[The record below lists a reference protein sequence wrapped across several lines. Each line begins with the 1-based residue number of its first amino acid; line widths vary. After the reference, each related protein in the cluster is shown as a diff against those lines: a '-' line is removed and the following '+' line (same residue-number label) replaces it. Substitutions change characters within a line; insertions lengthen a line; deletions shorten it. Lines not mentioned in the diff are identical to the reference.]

1 MAALVN
7 DHALRRLLDAGRA
20 VVSDLDLESVLPR
33 VLSTAAEVTGA
44 RYAALGI
51 LDERR
56 AGLERFLTHGLSDD
70 ERRAIGDPPHG
81 HGLLG
86 AVIADPRPLRVE
98 DLAHDPRAVGF
109 PPAHPHMGSFLGV
122 PIMIGGHAWGNLYLC
137 DKLDGEPFT
146 DADEQAVVVL
156 AEWAAVAVEN
166 ARRFERGA
174 QRRRELEA
182 MMEITRALGGETDLG
197 RILELI
203 VQRGLALLGAS
214 GLLILL
220 REPDGLTVAA
230 GAGDVPARF
239 DGARLRCG
247 PDRVRDALGL
257 AARDGTVVP
266 LVFRGRTLGMLVAL
280 GGPTR
285 SGDDTLLSTF
295 AAGAATA
302 VGTARTVE
310 EQRLRDAMHAAEEE
324 RRRWARELHDTTLQ
338 GLGGLRMM
346 LTAGSRASDPDRLR
360 AILRDGMACLEDEIA
375 GLRGLVRELRP
386 AALDEL
392 GLAAAIEGLATR
404 TATTAGVQVVADV
417 TLLRPRHDP
426 DVETA
431 VYRIVQEALTNAI
444 RHAGAQRVTITLAE
458 DVEALHL
465 RVADDGRGFDP
476 RAKTEGF
483 GLAGMRERV
492 ALLHGELEV
501 ASSTDGTAIA
511 AAIPNQY
518 FPAAG
523 GAVLPMAAAPALRT
537 VRP

>member
-1 MAALVN
+1 MAALVT
-7 DHALRRLLDAGRA
+7 DHAVRRLLDAGRA
-20 VVSDLDLESVLPR
+20 VVSDLDLEAVLPR
-33 VLSTAAEVTGA
+33 VLRTAAEITGA
-44 RYAALGI
+44 RYAALGV
-51 LDERR
+51 LDEQR
-56 AGLERFLTHGLSDD
+56 AGLERFLTHGLTDA
-70 ERRAIGDPPHG
+70 ERAAIGDPPRG

-109 PPAHPHMGSFLGV
+109 PPAHPPMGSFLGV

-156 AEWAAVAVEN
+156 AGWASVAVEN
-166 ARRFERGA
+166 ARLFEHSE
-174 QRRRELEA
+174 QRRRELEVT
-182 MMEITRALGGETDLG
+182 MEIARALGGETDLG

-203 VQRGLALLGAS
+203 VQRGLELLGAS

-220 REPDGLTVAA
+220 RAPDGLTVAA
-230 GAGDVPARF
+230 SAGQVPTKF

-266 LVFRGRTLGMLVAL
+266 LVFRGRTVGMLVAL
-280 GGPTR
+280 GGFNR
-285 SGDDTLLSTF
+285 SGGDTLLSSF
-295 AAGAATA
+295 AASAATA
-302 VGTARTVE
+302 VATARTVE

-324 RRRWARELHDTTLQ
+324 RRHWARELHDTTLQ
-338 GLGGLRMM
+338 GLGGLRLM
-346 LTAGSRASDPDRLR
+346 LTAGSRTSDADRLR
-360 AILRDGMACLEDEIA
+360 TILRDAMSRLEEEIA

-404 TATTAGVQVVADV
+404 AANDASIEVVANV

-431 VYRIVQEALTNAI
+431 VYRIVQEAMTNAT
-444 RHAGAQRVTITLAE
+444 RHSGAQRVTITLAE
-458 DVEALHL
+458 DVEALHV
-465 RVADDGRGFDP
+465 RVADDGCGFDP
-476 RAKTEGF
+476 RAATAGF
-483 GLAGMRERV
+483 GLTGMRERV
-492 ALLHGELEV
+492 ALLHGELEL
-501 ASSTDGTAIA
+501 ASSADGTTIT

-518 FPAAG
+518 FPVARS
-523 GAVLPMAAAPALRT
+523 AVLPMVGAHVVRT
-537 VRP
+537 VEP

>member
-1 MAALVN
+1 M
-7 DHALRRLLDAGRA
+7 
-20 VVSDLDLESVLPR
+20 E
-33 VLSTAAEVTGA
+33 T
-44 RYAALGI
+44 
-51 LDERR
+51 
-56 AGLERFLTHGLSDD
+56 
-70 ERRAIGDPPHG
+70 
-81 HGLLG
+81 
-86 AVIADPRPLRVE
+86 
-98 DLAHDPRAVGF
+98 
-109 PPAHPHMGSFLGV
+109 FLGV
-122 PIMIGGHAWGNLYLC
+122 PIMVGGHAWGNLYLC

-166 ARRFERGA
+166 ARQFERSQ

-182 MMEITRALGGETDLG
+182 TMEIARALGGETDLA

-203 VQRGLALLGAS
+203 VRRGLGLLGAD

-220 REPDGLTVAA
+220 RERDGLTVAA
-230 GAGDVPARF
+230 GAGDVPAKF

-280 GGPTR
+280 GGHHQ
-285 SGDDTLLSTF
+285 SEDDTLLHSF
-295 AAGAATA
+295 AANAATA
-302 VGTARTVE
+302 VATARSVE

-338 GLGGLRMM
+338 GLGGVRMM
-346 LTAGSRASDPDRLR
+346 LTAGSRTSDPDRLR
-360 AILRDGMACLEDEIA
+360 EILRQAMARLEEEIA

-404 TATTAGVQVVADV
+404 AAEDSSVEVVADV
-417 TLLRPRHDP
+417 SLLRPRHDP

-431 VYRIVQEALTNAI
+431 VYRIVQEAVTNAT
-444 RHAGAQRVTITLAE
+444 RHAGARHVLISVTE
-458 DVEALHL
+458 DVEALQV

-476 RAKTEGF
+476 RAATEGF

-492 ALLHGELEV
+492 TLLHGELEV
-501 ASSTDGTAIA
+501 ASSEEGTVIS

-518 FPAAG
+518 FPVTG
-523 GAVLPMAAAPALRT
+523 GAVLPMAGAPSLRT
-537 VRP
+537 VEP